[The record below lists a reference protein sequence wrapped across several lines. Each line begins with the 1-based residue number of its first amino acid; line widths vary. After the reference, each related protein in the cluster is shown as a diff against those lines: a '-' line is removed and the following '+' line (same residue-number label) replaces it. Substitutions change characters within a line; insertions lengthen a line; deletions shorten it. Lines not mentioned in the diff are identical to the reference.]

1 MSRSAITIRPTP
13 RVVTIQVIPG
23 HYRRACAGPVCV
35 RWECVPASTGFP
47 GCPTP
52 EESAGMLTGLGVASP
67 TLFAWLVT
75 IAELVGG
82 ALLVVGLL
90 TRLVTLPLIATL
102 VGAVIL
108 VKADAGM
115 PEAGIDIALLSGLA
129 ALLLIGPGRLSL
141 DRLAG
146 IEPHPIESTSTG
158 DRHGTLDPHRV
169 PRFQR

>member
-1 MSRSAITIRPTP
+1 MRVLGLPFLSRLGDLAPLAL
-13 RVVTIQVIPG
+13 RVGV
-23 HYRRACAGPVCV
+23 
-35 RWECVPASTGFP
+35 GFVFVSY
-47 GCPTP
+47 GSSKLSSGAQ
-52 EESAGMLTGLGVASP
+52 EFAGMLTGLGVASP

-102 VGAVIL
+102 VGAIIL

-146 IEPHPIESTSTG
+146 IEPHPIESHPIESTSTG
-158 DRHGTLDPHRV
+158 DRHGTSDTGHVEL
-169 PRFQR
+169 QRGRR